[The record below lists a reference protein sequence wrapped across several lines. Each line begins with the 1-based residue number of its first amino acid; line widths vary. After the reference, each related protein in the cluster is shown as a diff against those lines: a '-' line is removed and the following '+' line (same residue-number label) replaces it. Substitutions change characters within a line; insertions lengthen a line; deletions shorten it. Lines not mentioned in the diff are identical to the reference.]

1 MASYTKL
8 LVHLVWSTK
17 LREPMIDDALK
28 VRLHSYLSARCQE
41 FGCLALAVGG
51 VADHVHLLVRL
62 HPDVAVARLAREL
75 KAPSTRFVHRVFKR
89 EGFAWQDGYG
99 AFTLRETE
107 SDVVR
112 LYVLGQERHHASGS
126 VVEEWERSEEP
137 WEGAKG

>member
-28 VRLHSYLSARCQE
+28 VRLHSYLSVRCQE

-89 EGFAWQDGYG
+89 EGFAWQERVGCGGVG
-99 AFTLRETE
+99 AERGAMGGGEGVGPRWRSGWGLSLALLHPRLR
-107 SDVVR
+107 
-112 LYVLGQERHHASGS
+112 
-126 VVEEWERSEEP
+126 
-137 WEGAKG
+137 